1 MSRDLLRYHHLL
13 FILDVLFVPPSSRS
27 CSRSGLVS
35 VRIRRHWTTCRLV
48 GRLSALV
55 VLCAF
60 DILVPQPFQFGRQA
74 RAPSDT
80 RRRLQPTASGR
91 GLRTSR

>member
-60 DILVPQPFQFGRQA
+60 DILVPQPFPFGGKPELLPTHVDA
-74 RAPSDT
+74 FN
-80 RRRLQPTASGR
+80 RLG
-91 GLRTSR
+91 GV